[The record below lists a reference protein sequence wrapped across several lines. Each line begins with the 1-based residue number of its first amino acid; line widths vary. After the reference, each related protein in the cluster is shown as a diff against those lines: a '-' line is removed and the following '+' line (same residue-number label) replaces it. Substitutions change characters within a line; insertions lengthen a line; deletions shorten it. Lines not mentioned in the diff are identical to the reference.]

1 MTNFFQAYKRS
12 VFMRFFLV
20 FATLGIAFLQDLQ
33 AQDFFY
39 RKSLT

>member
-1 MTNFFQAYKRS
+1 MTTFFQAHKRS

-33 AQDFFY
+33 AQDFFIA
-39 RKSLT
+39 KA